1 MDAKKK
7 DTVNKLI
14 EVVGTN
20 EMKIC
25 SVPQIVKRL
34 IYWKRVKPLMWFKY
48 RKSFQTKKEGLII
61 SLIISEI
68 FLNLKKIKTKKLKPM
83 QLRVLE
89 NLFDEKKI
97 IG

>member
-1 MDAKKK
+1 
-7 DTVNKLI
+7 
-14 EVVGTN
+14 
-20 EMKIC
+20 
-25 SVPQIVKRL
+25 
-34 IYWKRVKPLMWFKY
+34 MWFKY
-48 RKSFQTKKEGLII
+48 RKSFQTKKEVTII

-68 FLNLKKIKTKKLKPM
+68 FLNSKKIKTKKLKPM